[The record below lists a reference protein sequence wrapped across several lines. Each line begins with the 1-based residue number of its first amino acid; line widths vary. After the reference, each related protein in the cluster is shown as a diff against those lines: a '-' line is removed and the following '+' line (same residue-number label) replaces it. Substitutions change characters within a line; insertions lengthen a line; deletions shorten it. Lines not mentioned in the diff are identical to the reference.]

1 MESIN
6 FLMEDKEVEIFLRF
20 KAWKMN
26 LIDKWEVYPF
36 CYEYIKNNLIS
47 KSFVVD
53 TAKEICDIKSEVVDM
68 RLDDIS
74 KM

>member
-1 MESIN
+1 MIN
-6 FLMEDKEVEIFLRF
+6 FLMEDKEVEIFMRF
-20 KAWKMN
+20 MAWKMN

-36 CYEYIKNNLIS
+36 CHKYIKNNLVS

>member
-1 MESIN
+1 MIN

-20 KAWKMN
+20 KEWKMN
-26 LIDKWEVYPF
+26 LIDRCEVYPF
-36 CYEYIKNNLIS
+36 CHEYIKNNLIS

>member
-1 MESIN
+1 MIN

-53 TAKEICDIKSEVVDM
+53 TAKEV
-68 RLDDIS
+68 
-74 KM
+74 

>member
-1 MESIN
+1 M
-6 FLMEDKEVEIFLRF
+6 RF

-36 CYEYIKNNLIS
+36 CHKYIKNNLVS